1 MDIVFGDKSHLHE
14 ITKIFNHY
22 IETSNARFEE
32 VPMSYE
38 NRLRW
43 FEQFSPESKYQIYVA
58 LENNS
63 VLGFACSQR
72 YRPDLA
78 FLDTVEVTIYLHE
91 QLTGRGI
98 GSALY
103 GRLLPALPIQGVH
116 GALTGIALPNEAS
129 VNLHKRFGFRE
140 IGVFNEY
147 AKKHGNY
154 ISSIWLEKLF
164 D

>member
-32 VPMSYE
+32 APMSYE

-78 FLDTVEVTIYLHE
+78 FSGTVEVTIYLHD
-91 QLTGRGI
+91 QVTGRGI

-103 GRLLPALPIQGVH
+103 GRLLPALPNQGVH
-116 GALTGIALPNEAS
+116 RALTGIALPNEAS